1 VKKIFS
7 KSLKKKPEPI
17 AKKIDKSQ
25 PKAKSPTSK
34 KS

>member
-1 VKKIFS
+1 VKKNVS

-17 AKKIDKSQ
+17 AKKTEKSQ
-25 PKAKSPTSK
+25 PKAKSPTSN